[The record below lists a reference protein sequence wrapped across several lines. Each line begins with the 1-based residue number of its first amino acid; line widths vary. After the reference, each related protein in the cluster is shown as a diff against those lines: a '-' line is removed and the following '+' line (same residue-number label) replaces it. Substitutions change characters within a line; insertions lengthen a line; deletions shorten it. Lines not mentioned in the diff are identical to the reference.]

1 MVADKFPKKG
11 PGFFFALILLIQLFS
26 LNPTK
31 ADEVTFPIDQIEIQT
46 SSDLISM
53 SVELALTTS
62 QQAKG
67 LMHRKALPQEQGM
80 LFDFGVEKPILMWMK
95 NTYISLDMIFV
106 GKDGRIIAIEE
117 KTTPM
122 SEKIITID
130 QPAKAVLEINGGLAS
145 QLNIQVGDRIQHSM
159 FE

>member
-1 MVADKFPKKG
+1 MVAYKFPKKG
-11 PGFFFALILLIQLFS
+11 PVVFFALILLIQLFS
-26 LNPTK
+26 INLTK

-46 SSDLISM
+46 SSGPISM

-106 GKDGRIIAIEE
+106 DKDGRIIAIEE